1 MNLSREQLLAE
12 MGLTPQ
18 WKLREQPSVG
28 RGANKAAVSAPP
40 VETPVALGSA
50 LHQTNVTE
58 APELFESGAPAERM
72 DNSLETSGWGEL
84 RQSIAECRAC
94 ELCQERQLVVPGVG
108 DEQADW
114 LFIGE
119 GPGAEEDEQG
129 EPFVGQAGRL
139 LDAML
144 AAIDLKRGA
153 NVYITNVVKCRPP
166 GNRTPKEAEIEA
178 CMPYLK
184 RQIAMLQPKL
194 MVLLGKVAAN
204 SLLGNESSLGSLRG
218 KVATYRDGE
227 REIPVVVTYHPA
239 YLLRTLPDKAKA
251 WEDLCLAR
259 RVMRDCGEA
268 K

>member
-1 MNLSREQLLAE
+1 MNLSREQLLSE
-12 MGLTPQ
+12 MGIAPQ
-18 WKLREQPSVG
+18 WKLRDQPSVG
-28 RGANKAAVSAPP
+28 REANKAVVSAPP
-40 VETPVALGSA
+40 VEAPAVLDPVIR
-50 LHQTNVTE
+50 QNNVTE
-58 APELFESGAPAERM
+58 APKLFESDIQVERL
-72 DNSLETSGWGEL
+72 DNSLESFDWGEL

-108 DEQADW
+108 DEHADW

-119 GPGAEEDEQG
+119 GPGAEEDERG
-129 EPFVGQAGRL
+129 EPFVGPAGRL

-144 AAIDLKRGA
+144 SAIDLKRDDK
-153 NVYITNVVKCRPP
+153 VYITNVVKCRPP
-166 GNRTPKEAEIEA
+166 GNRTPKDAEIAA
-178 CMPYLK
+178 CLPYLK

-259 RVMRDCGEA
+259 RVMRNSGEA